1 MSQARYPHLL
11 APGRIGTMELRNRIV
26 VMAMGVSL
34 AEEDGTVGDRALA
47 YHEEQA
53 KGGAGL
59 IISGATGVAWPVAAV
74 QKNQLAISD
83 DRFIPGLRR
92 LAEAIHAHGA
102 KFGVQLHQGGLVAA
116 YSLRW
121 GHPLW
126 CPSLPHFD
134 MNDEQITDA
143 FVESELQAA
152 AAAPRSSSSSRKSR
166 RKTSSSSSSNTR
178 PPRTAPGEPEP
189 TVSRSTLATVTCFRA
204 SSTRNTTDGRTN
216 TAVRWRTASVSC
228 SKSSVPFEPP
238 SVPTSPFG

>member
-83 DRFIPGLRR
+83 DRFIPACGGWRR
-92 LAEAIHAHGA
+92 RSTRMA
-102 KFGVQLHQGGLVAA
+102 
-116 YSLRW
+116 
-121 GHPLW
+121 
-126 CPSLPHFD
+126 
-134 MNDEQITDA
+134 
-143 FVESELQAA
+143 
-152 AAAPRSSSSSRKSR
+152 RSSAS
-166 RKTSSSSSSNTR
+166 
-178 PPRTAPGEPEP
+178 
-189 TVSRSTLATVTCFRA
+189 
-204 SSTRNTTDGRTN
+204 SSTRAGWSPLTHCVGAILCGARRCRTS
-216 TAVRWRTASVSC
+216 T
-228 SKSSVPFEPP
+228 
-238 SVPTSPFG
+238 